1 MALSSAQKLQ
11 FLRLPVVDASVTSG
25 DKHAF
30 LGLIVTATSAVT
42 LTSAQ
47 KKQILRLPVIDAS
60 VTTSDKYAFLGLMES
75 ADAGALYEL
84 FETTWLIDPTWDAF
98 ENPQTNDGNVFAEL
112 GSFSFSWRGLYVSP
126 PAVVPPNEGTA
137 IENLNATTDVRTNV
151 NMCDISGVR
160 FFNDERMYKTWEGRI
175 VKKHSFDEK
184 HPQLDHVVKPT
195 YEQRKYKRRNPEEE
209 DIFLSTNE
217 VTVDDL

>member
-84 FETTWLIDPTWDAF
+84 FETTWLIDPTWTAL
-98 ENPQTNDGNVFAEL
+98 EAPQTNDGNVFAEL

-137 IENLNATTDVRTNV
+137 IVNLTATTDVPTHVNV
-151 NMCDISGVR
+151 DDITGFR
-160 FFNDERMYKTWEGRI
+160 FYNDDKMYKTWDGLI
-175 VKKHSFDEK
+175 VRKRTFDEK
-184 HPQLDHVVKPT
+184 HGQLITRSTSDHRT
-195 YEQRKYKRRNPEEE
+195 YKRRNPEEADLFISTSVAAE
-209 DIFLSTNE
+209 DL
-217 VTVDDL
+217 